1 MVLTR
6 VLKCKIH
13 RATITDAD
21 VEYEGSITVDEDLME
36 EAGLHDFEEVHV
48 WNVTR
53 GSRLT
58 TYVIPGE
65 RGSGTICLNGAAALL
80 NAAGDLVIIAAFVD
94 VDEAELAS
102 HEPTLLFVDGDNRVK
117 SSQGP
122 MPRRSA
128 PSGGDGRR

>member
-1 MVLTR
+1 MVLTK

-21 VEYEGSITVDEDLME
+21 VEYEGSITVDQDLMDR
-36 EAGLHDFEEVHV
+36 AGLVDYELVHV

-53 GSRLT
+53 GSRLE

-80 NAAGDLVIIAAFVD
+80 NAKGDLVILAAFVEL
-94 VDEAELAS
+94 DEESLAS
-102 HEPTLLFVDGDNRVK
+102 HEPTLIFVNRSNEIVRIE
-117 SSQGP
+117 G
-122 MPRRSA
+122 RVRS
-128 PSGGDGRR
+128 

>member
-21 VEYEGSITVDEDLME
+21 VHYEGSITVDEDLMRM
-36 EAGLHDFEEVHV
+36 AGLHEYEEVHV

-53 GSRLT
+53 GSRLA

-65 RGSGTICLNGAAALL
+65 RGTGTICLNGAAALL
-80 NAAGDLVIIAAFVD
+80 NAAGDVVIIAAFVSL
-94 VDEAELAS
+94 DEEALAS
-102 HEPTLLFVDGDNRVK
+102 HQPTLVFVDEENRIK
-117 SSQGP
+117 STEGP
-122 MPRRSA
+122 VPRR
-128 PSGGDGRR
+128 PY